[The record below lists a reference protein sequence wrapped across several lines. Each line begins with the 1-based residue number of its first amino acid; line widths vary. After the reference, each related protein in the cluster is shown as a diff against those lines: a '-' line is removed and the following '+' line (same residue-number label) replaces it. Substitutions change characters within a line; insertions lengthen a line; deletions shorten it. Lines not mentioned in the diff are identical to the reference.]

1 MLPSNPDN
9 QQPLIYRIADAAGVF
24 HLVAPVDHNHTMSEV
39 AGLESALAA
48 KANAAA
54 VETAL
59 AGKMDKKTI
68 DSAPIANS
76 TNLVTSGG
84 VKAAL
89 DGKRNLVG
97 QTISFVI
104 NGQEIEI
111 ESSDVPNLI
120 RALSNPDTTPTADSN
135 NLVTSGGVKAA
146 LDGKQDILTFDST
159 PTEGSTNPVTS
170 GGVKTVLEGKQ
181 DTLTFDATPT
191 ANSTN
196 PVTSGG
202 VKAALDG
209 KENIAPKLRVSCSL
223 VEGTKILTEVNQG
236 DIVDLISQIWDG
248 QGTDVAYKMEI
259 ECVAQDIAAIAQCSC
274 MYHLFTTGGYD
285 RFAFA
290 IVLNNDVYQVNGTV
304 DDYQQGVGFHL
315 DSNHLTYIDD
325 IFNFQMDDFL

>member
-76 TNLVTSGG
+76 T
-84 VKAAL
+84 
-89 DGKRNLVG
+89 
-97 QTISFVI
+97 
-104 NGQEIEI
+104 
-111 ESSDVPNLI
+111 
-120 RALSNPDTTPTADSN
+120 